1 MTRPT
6 TPPIIIATSSVP
18 RSNLTAVTE
27 LLCTLF
33 DVNELQYLI
42 ATGVDGD
49 DLSRTVPH
57 GLSRSDL
64 ARWYV
69 EALSRRST
77 LDAAWFDRLAALRP
91 NRIADIDA
99 VRTSHPCDEQGRPD
113 LRPWHAL
120 TPTPSFLDPAARR
133 SSGGLQLAAILRE
146 TSTTGAPLPILRCT
160 FKNGSPGSLTVTA
173 VELDATREQAFDTF
187 VRPYVLDPAAYWD
200 LEIPEAG
207 GTSHFQVRSPLVIPS
222 GRPAQVALRLYVLRG
237 SREKVAP
244 KHCGAYT
251 LSLKFITA
259 EGASAT
265 SEPVPV

>member
-1 MTRPT
+1 MQRL
-6 TPPIIIATSSVP
+6 
-18 RSNLTAVTE
+18 NLTTVTE
-27 LLCTLF
+27 LLCALF
-33 DVNELQYLI
+33 DVNELQRLI
-42 ATGVDGD
+42 ATDVDGD
-49 DLSRTVPH
+49 DLSRTVPP

-69 EALSRRST
+69 EALSRRGT
-77 LDAAWFDRLAALRP
+77 LDAGWFDRLAALRP
-91 NRIADIDA
+91 NRIADIDV
-99 VRTSHPCDEQGRPD
+99 VRTSYPRDEQGRPD

-146 TSTTGAPLPILRCT
+146 TDTTGAPLPVLRCT
-160 FKNGSPGSLTVTA
+160 LKNESPGSLTVTA
-173 VELDATREQAFDTF
+173 VALDAIREQAFDTF

-207 GTSHFQVRSPLVIPS
+207 GTSSFQVRSPLVIPP

-237 SREKVAP
+237 GREKVAP